1 MQKISKTILLV
12 SISSVDFGIG
22 HFIRLNR
29 IKKLLTNNFKTKHIV
44 FKNITKS
51 YKKKT
56 VYRDLKKIYQILDR
70 NLKNYNYII
79 FDITHPIIFKNNIII
94 KELTKLIENKNKFF
108 FFYDD
113 INQSLTSRINTKKKL
128 NIIIPYFYEK
138 NQLKQTTKDHY
149 LLGTNYFPVDR
160 LSKKIKVNNK
170 DILITFGGS
179 DLNNFTLLIL
189 DFLSQ
194 KFSNKKI
201 TVLIGNYFSQQT
213 LRKIYKFNRK
223 IKSLSIIQSKNR
235 IIDIINNHKIIFTSS
250 GLTKYEALSLK
261 KKIVILFKTKQEY
274 LINKSFGSKNS
285 VLLLNKNNLNKI
297 ENKIRF
303 FLNIKYNQFKEH
315 KFGNFKTIYQM
326 IVNGKK

>member
-12 SISSVDFGIG
+12 SISSLDFGIG
-22 HFIRLNR
+22 HFTRLNR
-29 IKKLLTNNFKTKHIV
+29 LKKLLKNNFKIKHIV
-44 FKNITKS
+44 FKNRIKN
-51 YKKKT
+51 YKKKNA
-56 VYRDLKKIYQILDR
+56 YLDLKKIYQILIG
-70 NLKNYNYII
+70 NLNNYNYII
-79 FDITHPIIFKNNIII
+79 FDITHPFIFKNNKII
-94 KELTKLIENKNKFF
+94 KEITELIENKNKFF

-113 INQSLTSRINTKKKL
+113 VNQSLTSRIYTKKKL

-138 NQLKQTTKDHY
+138 NELKQNTKDNY
-149 LLGTNYFPVDR
+149 LLGTNYFPLEK
-160 LSKKIKVNNK
+160 LSKKIKVNKK

-189 DFLSQ
+189 NFLSK

-201 TVLIGNYFSQQT
+201 TVLIGDYFSQQT
-213 LRKIYKFNRK
+213 LRKILKFK
-223 IKSLSIIQSKNR
+223 KTIKNLSIIQRKNR
-235 IIDIINNHKIIFTSS
+235 IIDIIYNHKIIFTSS

-261 KKIVILFKTKQEY
+261 KKIVILFKTKKEY
-274 LINKSFGSKNS
+274 LINKSFVSKNS
-285 VLLLNKNNLNKI
+285 VLLLNKNNLNNI

-303 FLNIKYNQFKEH
+303 FLNIKYNQIKKH